1 MNPTGN
7 IITDTIERFT
17 VLWKQNQESLKK
29 QLLITALIIAVLDVM
44 LCSAAG
50 LVVMV
55 MFFITFY
62 LLVNGFLINIRRLS
76 EKDYYTDTE
85 RNYEVSTKGTSGTAR
100 FLTSKEVDEK
110 FKCGKIDDCTEMI
123 FGVKTDEPDKVVTPV
138 VRWFA
143 ENLNTCIVGMPGC
156 GKSRCLII
164 NMLFQIFRRGESV
177 IATDTKGDLAR
188 KAYKVAQK
196 KGYIAKIINFKVSE
210 IQYSDSI
217 NIMKFIG
224 SSLNKAETLAKI
236 IISNTT
242 KDDRQDFWY
251 DTGVQLLQ
259 TLILYVNF
267 SNDIKDKSLAYI
279 YDILTKQSVTQI
291 EQLLSCIDE
300 RHPAFRPFNLYKGAT
315 QTIKESTRFGLGVKL
330 NMFNNPIIRKITSV
344 DDVDL
349 KLPADKKCAYF
360 FVMDDQDNTYQPL
373 MAIVV
378 ALLYMELIAYADS
391 LPSQELPI
399 KVNFVGD
406 EFCNIGNIPDFID
419 KMASVRSRGLVTA
432 LAVQDLGQFER
443 KYPENQ
449 WSSIMS
455 SCEYKILIKTDDEKT
470 ADYFSNRTGEQTAHT
485 TDISHGANKLDII
498 KYHTDYNERESTTQR
513 MLMTQHEIRT
523 MKDDEILLCKTGSN
537 VVKIKKMDYTLHPYA
552 KHIEPF
558 NPNQN
563 VPLWWGSDTMPDDLF
578 FNPDNFTSNAS
589 PSLAANNNSSNN
601 TSAPN
606 NVWAT
611 FRTSQKPVSTLYD
624 KNKRS
629 PKNEKEE
636 LQQNLASLYNRST

>member
-1 MNPTGN
+1 MRPTGN
-7 IITDTIERFT
+7 IITDTIDRFNL
-17 VLWKQNQESLKK
+17 LWKQNKESIKR
-29 QLLITALIIAVLDVM
+29 QLLVTAVICLI
-44 LCSAAG
+44 SAFLICGGNAG
-50 LVVMV
+50 TIIL
-55 MFFITFY
+55 FLFLYIP
-62 LLVNGFLINIRRLS
+62 LNGLLINIRRLS
-76 EKDYYTDTE
+76 EKDYVTDTE
-85 RNYEVSTKGTSGTAR
+85 RNYEVSTKGTHGTAR
-100 FLTSKEVDEK
+100 FLTDEEVEEK
-110 FKCGKIDDCTEMI
+110 FHCGKLEDCTEMI
-123 FGVKTDEPDKVVTPV
+123 FGTKRDDEKKVVTPI

-156 GKSRCLII
+156 GKSRCLIL

-188 KAYKVAQK
+188 KTYKVAQK
-196 KGYIAKIINFKVSE
+196 KRYVTKIINFKVSE

-224 SSLNKAETLAKI
+224 GSLNKAETLAKI

-267 SNDIKDKSLAYI
+267 SKDIKDKSLAYI

-291 EQLLSCIDE
+291 EQMLGCIDE
-300 RHPAFRPFNLYKGAT
+300 RHPAYKPFNLFKGAT

-349 KLPADKKCAYF
+349 KLPADEKCAYF
-360 FVMDDQDNTYQPL
+360 FIMDDQDSTYQPL

-378 ALLYMELIAYADS
+378 ALLYMELIGYADS
-391 LPSQELPI
+391 LPTQELPK

-406 EFCNIGNIPDFID
+406 EFCNIGNIPDFVD
-419 KMASVRSRGLVTA
+419 KMASVRSRGLVTS
-432 LAVQDLGQFER
+432 LVVQDLGQFER
-443 KYPENQ
+443 KYPDNQ

-455 SCEYKILIKTDDEKT
+455 SCEYKILIKTDDEIT
-470 ADYFSNRTGEQTAHT
+470 AEYFSKRTGEQTAHKV
-485 TDISHGANKLDII
+485 DISHGANKLDIV
-498 KYHTDYNERESTTQR
+498 KYHTDYNERESTQER

-523 MKDDEILLCKTGSN
+523 MSPDEMLLCKTGEN
-537 VVKIKKMDYTLHPYA
+537 VTLIKKMDYTKHPFS
-552 KHIEPF
+552 KHIEMF

-563 VPLWWGSDTMPDDLF
+563 KPLWWRGDAMPAGLFYDPELMSSSTPAGSSAQSS
-578 FNPDNFTSNAS
+578 TSGAAS
-589 PSLAANNNSSNN
+589 RPANS
-601 TSAPN
+601 
-606 NVWAT
+606 VWAS
-611 FRTSQKPVSTLYD
+611 FQVKPQPVSTIYD
-624 KNKRS
+624 RNKKGKS
-629 PKNEKEE
+629 NDKEV
-636 LQQNLASLYNRST
+636 LQQTISDLYNGNS